1 GIAYTLA
8 AMGEQFEHIIDVTL
22 AYPDNRAKPFRDL
35 LMGRMQRIVV
45 HIDLL
50 PVDAQVQGD
59 YFTDKQFKRQFQL
72 WLSEVWQRKDQRL
85 EQIYKVD

>member
-1 GIAYTLA
+1 
-8 AMGEQFEHIIDVTL
+8 MTL
-22 AYPDNRAKPFRDL
+22 AYPDNRQQPFRDL

-50 PVDAQVQGD
+50 MADEQVQGD
-59 YFTDKQFKRQFQL
+59 YFNDKQFKRQFQL

-85 EQIYKVD
+85 EQIYKAD